1 MSLSSVSTLKLTSP
15 HLGASTGAAVVEV
28 VPSSVLQHTPALLVS
43 ARRHRVGKYL
53 HKHKVIT

>member
-28 VPSSVLQHTPALLVS
+28 VAASSVLQHTPALRVS
-43 ARRHRVGKYL
+43 ARRHSVGKYL
-53 HKHKVIT
+53 HRVIS